1 MYLSVIFFNF
11 SAFARKCLVCYCIL
25 PPGGISPC
33 FSTYYRWSIDTF
45 CSWTFE
51 NIFVQR
57 ALKVLKGALVIF
69 PVWVRVHC
77 ISFSLPFSHEGFGWV
92 IWYKGN
98 RICLC
103 VKKKKQHLCWS
114 PFIREKKQRWH
125 LGATHH
131 EKAGLIRDRGIVP
144 FIHPG
149 KHFTCLQT

>member
-57 ALKVLKGALVIF
+57 ALKVLKGALMIF

-103 VKKKKQHLCWS
+103 VKKKTTPVLISIHQGKKTKMTPWCYTSWKGWTHQRQRDCSIHS
-114 PFIREKKQRWH
+114 PRQT
-125 LGATHH
+125 L
-131 EKAGLIRDRGIVP
+131 
-144 FIHPG
+144 
-149 KHFTCLQT
+149 FTCLQT